1 MKSDPAG
8 FPGSAFRGVANI
20 EVRGMNF
27 TVAYRGRSG
36 VSKANG
42 SMALSFAPNLR
53 RDRVSFVGELRD
65 PLRFREAVSALHAVV
80 VSDLKFRPKDKSAYQ
95 DYLKRVQERE
105 QAIRQLAYKSAK
117 EQLLAVEPE
126 PIPPGLEARFESLRE
141 KYWGARIHYADY
153 LARNDPALFRVLVP
167 CDPVVTVA
175 PDVLFFEC
183 FSTDESSYG
192 CLTVDREWFATS
204 ANVALGTTNVD
215 YSLGLYEEFQ
225 RLRTYRRTRF
235 AVDPTGFEVATEG
248 TADFREEKIDLPPSW
263 LRGFMQLQAAMS
275 LPLRRVPVS
284 RDGLYSILAH
294 LKRHR
299 ARTSPRAVRFE
310 LTPGAPVRIVLEPWE
325 AAVTLHDTPYAG
337 PKAETIRIWGRE
349 RLLTL
354 ARLLPLA
361 EGADV
366 FLLGTGLPSFWSIR
380 LGGMRFMLGLSGW
393 TANDWTSGGGVLAD
407 LAPPAEPSE
416 DLLGDIAG
424 AFHSSP
430 ALTFEQV
437 RQRTGAA
444 PHLVA
449 AGLNRFAL
457 LGQLIHDL
465 AGGVYRWR
473 QILPVEAAL
482 NQVKIDSPE
491 AEAAKQLV
499 AHGQVHVARDEKVGG
514 LRAITGSAENRDVE
528 AVCDA
533 DGRVIRGQCNCS
545 HYFRFKLR
553 AGPCRHMQAL
563 RRAANGERPVG
574 TVEQWYRMVMG

>member
-1 MKSDPAG
+1 
-8 FPGSAFRGVANI
+8 
-20 EVRGMNF
+20 MNF
-27 TVAYRGRSG
+27 TVAYKGRSG
-36 VSKANG
+36 VTRTDG
-42 SMALSFAPNLR
+42 GMALSFAPNLR
-53 RDRVSFVGELRD
+53 RDRVSFVGDLRD
-65 PLRFREAVSALHAVV
+65 PLGFREAVSALHAVV

-95 DYLKRVQERE
+95 AYLKRMQERE

-126 PIPPGLEARFESLRE
+126 PIPPGLEPRFQSLRE
-141 KYWGARIHYADY
+141 KYWGARVRYADY

-167 CDPVVTVA
+167 CDPVITVA

-183 FSTDESSYG
+183 FSKDESSYA
-192 CLTVDREWFATS
+192 CLTVDRDGFATS
-204 ANVALGTTNVD
+204 GDVALGTTNVD
-215 YSLGLYEEFQ
+215 YSLALFEEFQ

-235 AVDPTGFEVATEG
+235 AVDPAGFEVTTTGA
-248 TADFREEKIDLPPSW
+248 ADYREEKIDLPPSW

-275 LPLRRVPVS
+275 LPMRHVPIS
-284 RDGLYSILAH
+284 REVLYAVLAH
-294 LKRHR
+294 LKRRR
-299 ARTSPRAVRFE
+299 ARTSPRAIRFE
-310 LTPGAPVRIVLEPWE
+310 LTPGAPVRLVLEPWE
-325 AAVTLHDTPYAG
+325 IGITLHDRPYAG
-337 PKAETIRIWGRE
+337 ARAETIRTWGRD

-361 EGADV
+361 ESADV
-366 FLLGTGLPSFWSIR
+366 YLLGTGLPSFWSIR
-380 LGGMRFMLGLSGW
+380 LGGMRFLLGLSGW
-393 TANDWTSGGGVLAD
+393 TANDWTSGGGALAD
-407 LAPPAEPSE
+407 LAPPVEPSE
-416 DLLGDIAG
+416 DLLGDIAA
-424 AFHSSP
+424 AFHASP

-473 QILPVEAAL
+473 QILPVQTAL

-491 AEAAKQLV
+491 AQAAKHLV
-499 AHGQVHVARDEKVGG
+499 ADNQVRVIRDEKVGG
-514 LRAITGSAENRDVE
+514 LRAIVGKVENRKVE
-528 AVCDA
+528 VVCDA
-533 DGRVIRGQCNCS
+533 DGRAIRGQCNCS

-563 RRAANGERPVG
+563 RRSADGERPAS
-574 TVEQWYRMVMG
+574 TLEQWYRMLMG

>member
-1 MKSDPAG
+1 
-8 FPGSAFRGVANI
+8 
-20 EVRGMNF
+20 MNF
-27 TVAYRGRSG
+27 TVAYKGRSG
-36 VSKANG
+36 VSRQNG
-42 SMALSFAPNLR
+42 AMGLSFAPNLR
-53 RDRVSFVGELRD
+53 RDRVSFAGELRD

-80 VSDLKFRPKDKSAYQ
+80 VSNLKFKAKDRSAYQ
-95 DYLKRVQERE
+95 AYLKRVQERE
-105 QAIRQLAYKSAK
+105 QRIRQLAFKSAK

-126 PIPPGLEARFESLRE
+126 PVPLGLEERFGTLRE
-141 KYWGARIHYADY
+141 KYWGARIRYADY

-183 FSTDESSYG
+183 FSKDESSYG
-192 CLTVDREWFATS
+192 CLTVDREWFATPGD
-204 ANVALGTTNVD
+204 VAVGTTNVD
-215 YSLGLYEEFQ
+215 YSLSLYEEFQ

-235 AVDPTGFEVATEG
+235 AVDPTGFEVSTEG
-248 TADFREEKIDLPPSW
+248 AADYREEKIDLPPSW

-284 RDGLYSILAH
+284 REGLYAVLAH

-299 ARTSPRAVRFE
+299 ARKSPRAVRFE
-310 LTPGAPVRIVLEPWE
+310 LTPGAPVQIVLEPWE
-325 AAVTLHDTPYAG
+325 VRVTLHDTPYDG
-337 PKAETIRIWGRE
+337 LKAETIRTWGRD

-361 EGADV
+361 DRADV
-366 FLLGTGLPSFWSIR
+366 FLLGTGLPSFWSVR
-380 LGGMRFMLGLSGW
+380 LGGIRFLLGLSGW
-393 TANDWTSGGGVLAD
+393 TANDWTSGGGALAD

-416 DLLGDIAG
+416 DLLGDIAT
-424 AFHSSP
+424 AFQESP

-465 AGGVYRWR
+465 AGSIYRWR

-482 NQVKIDSPE
+482 KEVKIDSPE
-491 AEAAKQLV
+491 AEAAKELADAGRV
-499 AHGQVHVARDEKVGG
+499 RVTRDETVGG
-514 LRAITGSAENRDVE
+514 LRALAGQVENRQVE
-528 AVCDA
+528 VVRDS
-533 DGRVIRGQCNCS
+533 DGRVIRGQCDCS

-563 RRAANGERPVG
+563 RRTADGTRPVG
-574 TVEQWYRMVMG
+574 TLERWYRMLLG

>member
-1 MKSDPAG
+1 
-8 FPGSAFRGVANI
+8 
-20 EVRGMNF
+20 MNF
-27 TVAYRGRSG
+27 TVAYKGRSG
-36 VSKANG
+36 VSRANG

-53 RDRVSFVGELRD
+53 RDRVSFIGELRD

-95 DYLKRVQERE
+95 AYLKQVQARE

-126 PIPPGLEARFESLRE
+126 PVPPGLENRFESLRE
-141 KYWGARIHYADY
+141 KYWGARLRYADY

-167 CDPVVTVA
+167 CDPVITVA

-183 FSTDESSYG
+183 FSKDESSYG
-192 CLTVDREWFATS
+192 CLTVDRDWFATHGES
-204 ANVALGTTNVD
+204 ALGTTNVD

-235 AVDPTGFEVATEG
+235 AVDPAGFEVS
-248 TADFREEKIDLPPSW
+248 TAGAADYHEEKIDLPPSW

-284 RDGLYSILAH
+284 REGLYAVLAH
-294 LKRHR
+294 LKRRR

-310 LTPGAPVRIVLEPWE
+310 LTPGAPVRLVLEPWE
-325 AAVTLHDTPYAG
+325 VAVTLHDTPYAG
-337 PKAETIRIWGRE
+337 PRAETVRTWGRA

-354 ARLLPLA
+354 ARLLPLM

-366 FLLGTGLPSFWSIR
+366 YLLGTGLPSFWSIR
-380 LGGMRFMLGLSGW
+380 LGGMRFLLGLSGW
-393 TANDWTSGGGVLAD
+393 TANDWTSGGGALAD

-416 DLLGDIAG
+416 DVLGDIAA
-424 AFHSSP
+424 AFQSSP
-430 ALTFEQV
+430 ALSFEQV

-473 QILPVEAAL
+473 QILPVDTAL

-499 AHGQVHVARDEKVGG
+499 ARGQVRVARDEKVSG
-514 LRAITGSAENRDVE
+514 LRAITGKVENREVE
-528 AVCDA
+528 VVCNA
-533 DGRVIRGQCNCS
+533 DGRAIRGQCNCS

-563 RRAANGERPVG
+563 RRTADGERPVS
-574 TVEQWYRMVMG
+574 TVEQWYRMLMG

>member
-1 MKSDPAG
+1 
-8 FPGSAFRGVANI
+8 
-20 EVRGMNF
+20 MNF
-27 TVAYRGRSG
+27 TVAYKGRSG
-36 VSKANG
+36 VSQANG
-42 SMALSFAPNLR
+42 GMGLSFAPNLR
-53 RDRVSFVGELRD
+53 RDRVSFVGDLRD

-80 VSDLKFRPKDKSAYQ
+80 VSDLKYRPKDRSAYQ
-95 DYLKRVQERE
+95 AYLKRVQERE
-105 QAIRQLAYKSAK
+105 QSIRQLAYKTTK

-126 PIPPGLEARFESLRE
+126 PVPPGLESRFKSLRE
-141 KYWGARIHYADY
+141 KYWGARIRYADY
-153 LARNDPALFRVLVP
+153 LAKNDPALFRVLVP

-183 FSTDESSYG
+183 FSKDESSYG
-192 CLTVDREWFATS
+192 CLTVDRERFATPGD
-204 ANVALGTTNVD
+204 VALGTTNVD
-215 YSLGLYEEFQ
+215 YSLPLYEEFQ

-235 AVDPTGFEVATEG
+235 AVDPAGFEVSTEG
-248 TADFREEKIDLPPSW
+248 AADYREEKIDLPPSW

-284 RDGLYSILAH
+284 REGLYAVLAH
-294 LKRHR
+294 LKRRR
-299 ARTSPRAVRFE
+299 ARTSPRALRFE
-310 LTPGAPVRIVLEPWE
+310 LSPGAPVRLVLEPWE
-325 AAVTLHDTPYAG
+325 VGVTLHDTPYPG
-337 PKAETIRIWGRE
+337 PKAETIRTWGRN

-366 FLLGTGLPSFWSIR
+366 FLLGTGLPSFWSVR
-380 LGGMRFMLGLSGW
+380 LGGMRFLLGLSGW
-393 TANDWTSGGGVLAD
+393 TANDWTSGGGALAD

-416 DLLGDIAG
+416 DLLGDIAT
-424 AFHSSP
+424 AFRAAP

-437 RQRTGAA
+437 RQRTGAT

-491 AEAAKQLV
+491 AAAAKELV
-499 AHGQVHVARDEKVGG
+499 AHSGVRVTRDETV
-514 LRAITGSAENRDVE
+514 RAL
-528 AVCDA
+528 C
-533 DGRVIRGQCNCS
+533 IR
-545 HYFRFKLR
+545 L
-553 AGPCRHMQAL
+553 
-563 RRAANGERPVG
+563 
-574 TVEQWYRMVMG
+574 

>member
-1 MKSDPAG
+1 
-8 FPGSAFRGVANI
+8 
-20 EVRGMNF
+20 MNF
-27 TVAYRGRSG
+27 TIAYKGRSG
-36 VSKANG
+36 VSRANG
-42 SMALSFAPNLR
+42 GMALSFAPNLR
-53 RDRVSFVGELRD
+53 RDRVSFVGEQRD
-65 PLRFREAVSALHAVV
+65 PVGFREAVSALHAVV

-95 DYLKRVQERE
+95 AHLKRMQERE
-105 QAIRQLAYKSAK
+105 QAVRQLAGKSAR

-126 PIPPGLEARFESLRE
+126 PVPPGLEDLFQSLRE
-141 KYWGARIHYADY
+141 KYWGARLRYADY

-167 CDPVVTVA
+167 CDPVITVA

-183 FSTDESSYG
+183 FSKDESSYG
-192 CLTVDREWFATS
+192 CLTVDREWFATPGD
-204 ANVALGTTNVD
+204 VALGTTNVD
-215 YSLGLYEEFQ
+215 YSLALYEEFQ
-225 RLRTYRRTRF
+225 RLRTYRRMRF
-235 AVDPTGFEVATEG
+235 TVDPAGFEASTEG
-248 TADFREEKIDLPPSW
+248 AADYREEKIDLPPSW

-284 RDGLYSILAH
+284 REALYAILAH
-294 LKRHR
+294 LKRRR
-299 ARTSPRAVRFE
+299 ARTSPRALRFE
-310 LTPGAPVRIVLEPWE
+310 LTPGGPVRLVLEPWE
-325 AAVTLHDTPYAG
+325 IGVVLHELPYAG
-337 PKAETIRIWGRE
+337 ARAETFRIWGRD

-354 ARLLPLA
+354 ARLLPMT

-366 FLLGTGLPSFWSIR
+366 YLLGTGLPSFWSIR
-380 LGGMRFMLGLSGW
+380 LGGMRFLLGLSGW
-393 TANDWTSGGGVLAD
+393 TANDWTSGGGALAD

-416 DLLGDIAG
+416 DLLGDVA
-424 AFHSSP
+424 ACFQASP
-430 ALTFEQV
+430 ALSFEQV
-437 RQRTGAA
+437 RRRTGAA

-473 QILPVEAAL
+473 QILPVETAL

-491 AEAAKQLV
+491 AEAAKQLAARGKVRVLRDDKV
-499 AHGQVHVARDEKVGG
+499 AG
-514 LRAITGSAENRDVE
+514 LRAITGEVESRQIE

-563 RRAANGERPVG
+563 RRTADGERPVS
-574 TVEQWYRMVMG
+574 TVEQWYRMLMG